1 LKASVVWS
9 GKDGGDPALLDR
21 LTGRTMTARGALMK
35 WCVRSL
41 AVFALIVVCAFVFSA
56 CSSGGL
62 SVAADPTDLIKDAN
76 FIDWEDL
83 PVPVNVG
90 EVYDQ
95 AEIEGAVVLPGS
107 EPRRLLIAT
116 WSGTCMP
123 SVTVAAPDPGQEPIL
138 QVAINRL
145 DPAWAACSGSDAIK
159 LWYFEVI
166 LARDVDPASVVLDV
180 SESSPY
186 HADGL

>member
-1 LKASVVWS
+1 
-9 GKDGGDPALLDR
+9 
-21 LTGRTMTARGALMK
+21 MTARGALMK
-35 WCVRSL
+35 WRVRSL
-41 AVFALIVVCAFVFSA
+41 AVFALIVVCAFVLSA

-62 SVAADPTDLIKDAN
+62 SVAADPTDLIQDAN

-83 PVPVNVG
+83 PDSVSAG
-90 EVYDQ
+90 EVYHQ

-123 SVTVAAPDPGQEPIL
+123 SVTVAAPDPGEAPIL

-145 DPAWAACSGSDAIK
+145 HPAWAACSGSDAIG
-159 LWYFEVI
+159 LWYFEVTFN
-166 LARDVDPASVVLDV
+166 RDVDPSSVVLEV
-180 SESSPY
+180 SESPR
-186 HADGL
+186 L

>member
-1 LKASVVWS
+1 MKKA
-9 GKDGGDPALLDR
+9 
-21 LTGRTMTARGALMK
+21 
-35 WCVRSL
+35 VRSL
-41 AVFALIVVCAFVFSA
+41 AASALLVACAFAFSA

-62 SVAADPTDLIKDAN
+62 SVEADPTDLIQDAN

-90 EVYDQ
+90 EVYRQ
-95 AEIEGAVVLPGS
+95 AEFEGAVVLPGS

-123 SVTVAAPDPGQEPIL
+123 SVTVAAPDPGEEPIL

-145 DPAWAACSGSDAIK
+145 DPAWAACSGSDT
-159 LWYFEVI
+159 LMVWYFEVTFN
-166 LARDVDPASVVLDV
+166 RDVDPSSVVLEV
-180 SESSPY
+180 SESRR
-186 HADGL
+186 L

>member
-1 LKASVVWS
+1 
-9 GKDGGDPALLDR
+9 
-21 LTGRTMTARGALMK
+21 MTARGALMK
-35 WCVRSL
+35 RCVRSL
-41 AVFALIVVCAFVFSA
+41 AVFALIVVCAFALSA

-90 EVYDQ
+90 EVDDQ

-123 SVTVAAPDPGQEPIL
+123 SVTVAAPDPGEAPIL

-145 DPAWAACSGSDAIK
+145 DPACSRSDV
-159 LWYFEVI
+159 LMVWCFEVTFN
-166 LARDVDPASVVLDV
+166 RDVDPSSVVLEV
-180 SESSPY
+180 SESRR
-186 HADGL
+186 L